1 MEQLGDILS
10 YHESC
15 SADIPRS
22 SHVHHRMA
30 YTGSAIFT
38 IKLLQAIL
46 PPEKV
51 CVYFLNSVLRLFQI
65 QK

>member
-22 SHVHHRMA
+22 SQVHHRMA
-30 YTGSAIFT
+30 YIGSAIFT

-51 CVYFLNSVLRLFQI
+51 CVCFLNSFLRLFQI